1 MSAYHDINQVLM
13 IQKLKGKKMG
23 QMFDSLCLCNKK
35 LCHSAQWP
43 SKVYWMTGSDCN
55 LSEIIQPAVHESG
68 AKSYTARSS
77 PLSF

>member
-43 SKVYWMTGSDCN
+43 SKVY
-55 LSEIIQPAVHESG
+55 
-68 AKSYTARSS
+68 
-77 PLSF
+77 